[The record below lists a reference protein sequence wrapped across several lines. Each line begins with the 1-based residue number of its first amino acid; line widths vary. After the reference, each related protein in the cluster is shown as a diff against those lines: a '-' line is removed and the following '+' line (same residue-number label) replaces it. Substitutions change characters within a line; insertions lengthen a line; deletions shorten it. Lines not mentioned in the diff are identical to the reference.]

1 MISTRLIAALAAGLF
16 AGAISAPSNAAW
28 TLADLGAYGGSA
40 SMAYG
45 LNNAGQVVG
54 YYVQANGKPYPFI
67 TINGQMTP
75 FGSEPGAADA
85 VNDAGQGAGDTLTA
99 DQTALAAS
107 LIVGNVTTD
116 LGRLGGTFSIPKAIN
131 ANGQVIGYAHLTSG
145 IDHAFVATPAG
156 TIDLGTLSPATSS
169 YANAIN
175 ASGQV
180 VGDWFSSSYVTRGFI
195 ASGGT
200 VVDIGTL
207 GGTSCFPYA
216 INDAGQ
222 VVGIS
227 ATASGSHAFLYD
239 GRSMTD
245 LGTLGGKTSAGWA
258 INQYGQIAGYSL
270 TASGATHAFIYSGK
284 NMTDLGTLGGT
295 VSAAVA
301 INANGQAIGY
311 STIANGT
318 KHAFYYGLG
327 QMTDLETA
335 VPGLSNIN
343 VNYLYLN
350 DAGQIAGTGLI
361 NGSQHAFLL
370 TPVL

>member
-1 MISTRLIAALAAGLF
+1 MISTRLIATLAAGLF
-16 AGAISAPSNAAW
+16 AGAVAAPSHAAW
-28 TLADLGAYGGSA
+28 TLADLGANGGSA

-54 YYVQANGKPYPFI
+54 YYVQADGKPYPFI

-75 FGSEPGAADA
+75 FGSAPGAAIA
-85 VNDAGQGAGDTLTA
+85 VNDAGQGAGNTLSA
-99 DQTALAAS
+99 DQTALDAS
-107 LIVGNVTTD
+107 LIVGSVTTD
-116 LGRLGGTFSIPKAIN
+116 LGRLGGTGSYVKAIN
-131 ANGQVIGYAHLTSG
+131 ANGQVVGWAHLANG
-145 IDHAFVATPAG
+145 RDHAFVATAAG
-156 TIDLGTLSPATSS
+156 MTDLGNITNATSS

-175 ASGQV
+175 ASGVV
-180 VGDWFSSSYVTRGFI
+180 VGDWISASNVLRGFI

-207 GGTSCFPYA
+207 GGSSCYPYA

-227 ATASGSHAFLYD
+227 ATTNGSHAFLYD
-239 GRSMTD
+239 GKTMTD
-245 LGTLGGKTSAGWA
+245 IGTLGGKTSSARA

-284 NMTDLGTLGGT
+284 NMADLGTLGGT
-295 VSAAVA
+295 VSVAVA

-318 KHAFYYGLG
+318 KHAFFYGLG

-335 VPGLSNIN
+335 APGLSNVN

-350 DAGQIAGTGLI
+350 DVGQIAGTGLI

-370 TPVL
+370 TPIP